1 MKILERNRDKV
12 FLCMVFLMIFVL
24 ASCSSPVTAEPVL
37 GTHPANFQPT
47 ATKAVTIE
55 PVLTPTT
62 QAYFDNMTRDC
73 VKTLDN
79 PPPPD
84 LLTASLFI
92 DPVEYGESSF
102 ILNMATGSKT
112 FLGKTLDP
120 IVSGNGGLVAYWDL
134 DKTSVIVS
142 DNEGNI
148 IRVIQDSD
156 ERLIPVHWLDDQ
168 RLLLSHRTGET
179 GGEYSVESL
188 MIMDL
193 KTGNLQEWLPE
204 YPSLD
209 TWPSSVGWSI
219 FSRFLFN
226 PELTYLVYQARDDGS
241 NWLILWDIE
250 KKREVTRIFGT
261 HNDDTPW
268 WSPDGK
274 QFVTWGFPQYEF
286 NNNLFFTVNDGLPY
300 VGGVDLF
307 SIDQSGDIKRLTYF
321 STTKFAVESSTKW
334 SPSGTAIAFMLQ
346 LAGSNENILDVVPEL
361 SIVDLETGRVTNL
374 CITGYGLTWS
384 LDGKYILIN
393 QGPNEDKEQNE
404 VYIIDLE
411 NKLAWKVAENA
422 DGRGWMIEQP

>member
-1 MKILERNRDKV
+1 MKILEMNKNKV
-12 FLCMVFLMIFVL
+12 FLCMIFLMIFAL
-24 ASCSSPVTAEPVL
+24 TNCLSPVTAEPVL

-47 ATKAVTIE
+47 ITKAVTIE
-55 PVLTPTT
+55 PAHTPTI

-73 VKTLDN
+73 VKILDN
-79 PPPPD
+79 PQLSD
-84 LLTASLFI
+84 LPTVSLFI

-102 ILNMATGSKT
+102 ILNLPTGSKT
-112 FLGKTLDP
+112 FLGRTLEAT
-120 IVSGNGGLVAYWDL
+120 VSGNGGLVAYWDL

-142 DNEGNI
+142 DNGGNI

-156 ERLIPVHWLDDQ
+156 EKLTPVHWIDDQ
-168 RLLLSHRTGET
+168 RLLLSHRTGEM

-209 TWPSSVGWSI
+209 TWPSSVSWNI

-226 PELTYLVYQARDDGS
+226 PELTYLVYQAREEGS

-250 KKREVTRIFGT
+250 KKKEVTRVFGT

-286 NNNLFFTVNDGLPY
+286 SNNLYFTVNDGLPY

-307 SIDQSGDIKRLTYF
+307 SVDQSGEIKRLTYF

-334 SPSGTAIAFMLQ
+334 SPNGTAIAFMLQ
-346 LAGSNENILDVVPEL
+346 LAGGNENILDVVPEL
-361 SIVDLETGRVTNL
+361 SVLTLDTNQVTNL
-374 CITGYGLTWS
+374 CISGYDLMWS
-384 LDGKYILIN
+384 PDGKYIMLN
-393 QGPNEDKEQNE
+393 QGQNEGKERNE
-404 VYIIDLE
+404 VYIVDLDQ
-411 NKLAWKVAENA
+411 KLAWKVAENA
-422 DGRGWMIEQP
+422 EGQGWMTEKP